1 LVAHSKSRPN
11 RRTSIVAL
19 LLTIVI
25 VVSSLG
31 AYEYVIVRSLQGQN
45 ASLSSA
51 DSSLASSLSSQSSA
65 YTSLESSYLENFSLS
80 AVTQTFDSHVSHIDD
95 LNADAVA
102 ADYTPNATMIWYGD
116 TFGLGGTYQG
126 TSDIKLLWQ
135 TFLEVRNITSTAS
148 AVNVTRLPNETVVLK
163 ADLFYQG
170 YGREVGNFNLTT
182 SGSYL
187 YLFQSGEWQI
197 VRESTGFKDGTIQY
211 PCAASGPCTP

>member
-1 LVAHSKSRPN
+1 LLAAPSGPTRKASVVA
-11 RRTSIVAL
+11 AL
-19 LLTIVI
+19 LILVI
-25 VVSSLG
+25 IVSSLG
-31 AYEYVIVRSLQGQN
+31 VYEYAVLRTLQGQN

-51 DSSLASSLSSQSSA
+51 DSSLAASLSSQSNA

-80 AVTQTFDSHVSHIDD
+80 AVTQAFDSHVSHIDD

-102 ADYTPNATMIWYGD
+102 ADYTPNATMIWYGN

-126 TSDIKLLWQ
+126 TSDIKLVWQ

-170 YGREVGNFNLTT
+170 YGGVVGNFNLTT
-182 SGSYL
+182 SGSYS

-197 VRESTGFKDGTIQY
+197 VRESTGFKEGTIQY
-211 PCAASGPCTP
+211 PCGASGPCTP